1 MKKILYMVAA
11 VTLFTIVA
19 CNKEEV
25 SNGLPQES
33 EASSIVF
40 TASTMTKTAL
50 GETVDGVTAVNW
62 VSGDVIT
69 INGVEFTT
77 TDEGPSARFTT
88 TGSFST
94 AEVYNAIYPASSG
107 VSHEAVTVPAAQD
120 GTFSSASI
128 SVATSTSTS
137 LNFRNLASML
147 KFQVPATAG
156 EVTITSTADLA
167 GTVGVTFD
175 NEGNP
180 VLGAASDASKTI
192 TLTGSFV
199 AGTDYYV
206 AVLPGTHQFT
216 VRLDGYLSKHSTTDV
231 VATRAKINNLK
242 TLPAP
247 VKSSKYGIAG
257 TMQASQWDAG
267 NPIAMYVDV
276 NGTLARNVE
285 IYKDDA
291 FKVVVD
297 KSWDTSYGNNGGN
310 VTVSKNGK
318 HDVFFNEKNHTITVT
333 CVEEYKD
340 VKVQIIVKDEKNL
353 PAVNL
358 HLWKENGD
366 KDENITGEWPGV
378 ALAKNAQGN
387 YVYELDGKYI
397 GDQLGYILSNNG
409 ADPTNADYWTATRKG
424 TTFVIAAAAPA
435 KLIFKLDTAN
445 SKQWWGTTTYVHM
458 WTSEGDL
465 FGGWPGKLMTYE
477 GNYTFSCEIPGEY
490 VGKTLNYMIHN
501 NNNWKSAEKTLTLEA
516 EQTISGSSININ

>member
-1 MKKILYMVAA
+1 MVAA
-11 VTLFTIVA
+11 VALFSTVS

-25 SNGLPQES
+25 SNDLPQGGETS
-33 EASSIVF
+33 PVVF
-40 TASTMTKTAL
+40 TASVMTKTAL

-62 VSGDVIT
+62 VSGDAIT
-69 INGVEFTT
+69 VNGVEFTT
-77 TDEGPSARFTT
+77 TDEGSSARFTT
-88 TGSFST
+88 TESFST
-94 AEVYNAIYPASSG
+94 AEVYNAIYPAAAG
-107 VSHEAVTVPAAQD
+107 ISHEAVTVPTIQD

-128 SVATSTSTS
+128 SVATSTNTS
-137 LNFRNLASML
+137 LSFKNLASIL
-147 KFQVPATAG
+147 KFQVPADAE

-192 TLTGSFV
+192 TLNGSFV
-199 AGTDYYV
+199 TGTDYYV

-231 VATRAKINNLK
+231 VTTRAKISNLK

-247 VKSSKYGIAG
+247 VVSSKYGIAG
-257 TMQASQWDAG
+257 TMQASQWDAA

-276 NGTLARNVE
+276 NGALVKNVD
-285 IYKDDA
+285 IYKDDT

-297 KSWDTSYGNNGGN
+297 KSWNESYGNNGGN
-310 VTVSKNGK
+310 FTVGKNGRY
-318 HDVFFNEKNHTITVT
+318 DVFFNEKDKTITAT
-333 CVEEYKD
+333 CVEEYTN

-366 KDENITGEWPGV
+366 NDENITGEWPGA
-378 ALAKNAQGN
+378 ALSKDAQGN

-409 ADPTNADYWTATRKG
+409 ADQTNPDYWTATRKG

-435 KLIFKLDTAN
+435 KLIFKLDTDN
-445 SKQWWGTTTYVHM
+445 TKQWWGTTTYVHM

-477 GNYTFSCEIPGEY
+477 GDYTFSCEISGEY